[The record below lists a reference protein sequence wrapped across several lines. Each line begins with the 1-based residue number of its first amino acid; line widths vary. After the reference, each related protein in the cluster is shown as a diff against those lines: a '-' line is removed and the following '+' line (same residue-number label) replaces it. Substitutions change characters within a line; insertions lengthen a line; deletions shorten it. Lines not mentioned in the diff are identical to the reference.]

1 MSAAT
6 AFPLACGVQS
16 YEWGKIGSASKA
28 AQYGPPGFEI
38 DEKKPYAEVRPRA
51 SQSRILYACPSSM
64 TRIETDAWRPWL
76 ARNSSGWA
84 RTHRVRR
91 AT

>member
-1 MSAAT
+1 MSAAS

-38 DEKKPYAEVRPRA
+38 DEEKPYAEVRPR
-51 SQSRILYACPSSM
+51 
-64 TRIETDAWRPWL
+64 TR
-76 ARNSSGWA
+76 
-84 RTHRVRR
+84 
-91 AT
+91 